1 MRHDAL
7 SDALVTIKN
16 ADRVGKA
23 DARVPASRLI
33 GEVLQLLQEKGY
45 ISGFERQENGRGGE
59 FQVQLNGRIN
69 SCGAIRPRFSVKVRE
84 MARHA
89 ARYLPAKD
97 FVILILTT
105 PQGGINN
112 DQAKAGHTGG
122 RLLAYAY

>member
-1 MRHDAL
+1 MRHDPL

-16 ADRVGKA
+16 ADRVGKV

-45 ISGFERQENGRGGE
+45 ISGFERQENGRGG
-59 FQVQLNGRIN
+59 
-69 SCGAIRPRFSVKVRE
+69 
-84 MARHA
+84 
-89 ARYLPAKD
+89 
-97 FVILILTT
+97 LILTT
-105 PQGGINN
+105 PQGVINN

>member
-1 MRHDAL
+1 MRHDPL

-16 ADRVGKA
+16 ADHIGKVGA
-23 DARVPASRLI
+23 CVPASRLI

-45 ISGFERQENGRGGE
+45 ISGFARQENGRGGE
-59 FQVQLNGRIN
+59 FQVQLNGRIIGG
-69 SCGAIRPRFSVKVRE
+69 GAIRPRFSVNVSE
-84 MARHA
+84 MDRHE

-97 FVILILTT
+97 FGILILTT
-105 PQGGINN
+105 PQGSINN